1 MDLMQFIK
9 MSILE
14 SLQADLD
21 AANRLIEQQAKLI
34 ARQDRSIMNMAEQ
47 LRQSQADAVDAKYH
61 RDMYRRDLDAIKG
74 GINTTNAQE

>member
-1 MDLMQFIK
+1 
-9 MSILE
+9 MSMLD

-34 ARQDRSIMNMAEQ
+34 ASQDRSITNMAEQ
-47 LRQSQADAVDAKYH
+47 LRQSQADTLDARNH
-61 RDMYRRDLDAIKG
+61 RDMYCRELRAIKG